1 MAAEGGAV
9 HPFGMIMTCHQPRG
23 GPETARGGRTRAA
36 STTLRLTE
44 REAFSYGR
52 QGVLVMMIRPNRLTG
67 LFRPWG
73 VAVEA
78 LDALVT
84 WKD

>member
-1 MAAEGGAV
+1 
-9 HPFGMIMTCHQPRG
+9 
-23 GPETARGGRTRAA
+23 
-36 STTLRLTE
+36 
-44 REAFSYGR
+44 
-52 QGVLVMMIRPNRLTG
+52 MMITPNRLTG